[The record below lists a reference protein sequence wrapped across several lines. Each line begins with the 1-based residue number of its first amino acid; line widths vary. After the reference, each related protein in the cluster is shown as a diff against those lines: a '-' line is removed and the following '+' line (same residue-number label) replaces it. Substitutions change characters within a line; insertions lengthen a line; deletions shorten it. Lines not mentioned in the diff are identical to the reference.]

1 MKIRKGFVSNSS
13 SSSFIC
19 DVCGTA
25 ESGWDYSLSDAG
37 MYECENGHTFCESH
51 IINIEE
57 GSNLDYDYE
66 IPMKYCPIC
75 QLEKLDDITIINYLI
90 KRNGFKEKEEVL
102 SEIRDS
108 FENILELRNPE
119 KLKVHFRKLKLKEIK

>member
-25 ESGWDYSLSDAG
+25 ESGRDYSLEDAG
-37 MYECENGHTFCESH
+37 MYECENGHIFCDTH
-51 IINIEE
+51 ILNIDDDLED
-57 GSNLDYDYE
+57 NYE

-75 QLEKLDDITIINYLI
+75 QLEKLDDNTIISYLI
-90 KRNGFKEKEEVL
+90 KRSGFKEKEEIL

-108 FENILELRNPE
+108 FDNILELRNPE
-119 KLKVHFRKLKLKEIK
+119 KLKTHFRKLKLKEIK